1 MIYEENSLIYSNF
14 TFHCKYLLSEGQF
27 MDQIF
32 YGAGISLAKIKI
44 IIFSEIQALP
54 TLEAYLHR

>member
-14 TFHCKYLLSEGQF
+14 TLNCKYLLSEGQF

-32 YGAGISLAKIKI
+32 YGAEIYLAKIKF
-44 IIFSEIQALP
+44 IIFSS
-54 TLEAYLHR
+54 